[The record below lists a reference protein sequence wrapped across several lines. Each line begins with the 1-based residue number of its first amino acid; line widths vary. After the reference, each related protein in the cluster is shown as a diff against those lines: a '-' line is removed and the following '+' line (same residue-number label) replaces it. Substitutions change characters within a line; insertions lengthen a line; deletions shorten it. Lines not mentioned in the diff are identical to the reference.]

1 MVFSTSAPRERVKFG
16 SVTLNRRSI
25 CMLREAERI
34 GGFKLRI
41 VQGSFNRGA
50 VPASAGTHDGGG
62 AMDVSVRGL
71 TREQIRHRVVSLRKA
86 GWAAWRRTSPP
97 FNGPH
102 IHAIAVGDPDLS
114 AGAKRQVTDYKNHKN
129 GLAGH
134 GPDPD
139 PRVDP
144 KFFSAAF
151 LARYVTRPGV
161 KPFADASILAFASKR
176 FETTK
181 RQFTSAS
188 SRRHIELVQGALKEV
203 GLYPF
208 RVDGEWG
215 PRTHEGYRNWR
226 TRLGVKNATGVVGRP
241 GLEALGRKTGNFRVK
256 A

>member
-1 MVFSTSAPRERVKFG
+1 MVFSTSAPRERVRFG
-16 SVTLNRRSI
+16 SVTLNRRSV

-41 VQGSFNRGA
+41 VQGSFNRGI
-50 VPASAGTHDGGG
+50 VASAGTHDGGG
-62 AMDVSVRGL
+62 AMDISVRGL

-86 GWAAWRRTSPP
+86 GWAAWRRTAPP
-97 FNGPH
+97 FTAPH
-102 IHAIAVGDPDLS
+102 IHAIAIGDRDL
-114 AGAKRQVTDYKNHKN
+114 APAAARQVAAYKNKKN
-129 GLAGH
+129 GLANN

-151 LARYVTRPGV
+151 LARYVTRADRKV
-161 KPFADASILAFASKR
+161 FADHSILAFVSKK
-176 FETTK
+176 FEETK
-181 RQFTSAS
+181 KQVTSAS

-215 PRTHEGYRNWR
+215 PKTHKGYRDWR

-241 GLEALGRKTGNFRVK
+241 GLEALGRKTDNFRVK